1 MTPRFAATRDLPWP
15 PPPQPAL
22 AADEIDLLWIDAAVQ
37 AELPRRARTQ
47 ALLQQALA
55 AWLPPSTTQRFAREA
70 HGKPYLALPDAPD
83 FNLSDTRGGSVL
95 AIAGAPRVGVD
106 LERMDRRPPV
116 LALARRWFSA
126 AEADQLAALDED
138 AAAAAFMRLWTAKE
152 ASCKATGTG
161 IFGWLPH
168 WQFDL
173 ASLPPRPTAIPAH
186 AGEASQWWHVR
197 VEPSPGYTCV
207 IAAQG
212 GARRLRQLL
221 RLGVDQTT
229 G

>member
-1 MTPRFAATRDLPWP
+1 MTPVFADTRALPWP
-15 PPPQPAL
+15 PSQQPAL
-22 AADEIDLLWIDAAVQ
+22 AADEIDLLWIDPAVL
-37 AELPRRARTQ
+37 ADLPRRARTH
-47 ALLQQALA
+47 AILQQALA
-55 AWLPPSTTQRFAREA
+55 AWLPPDITPRFAREA

-95 AIAGAPRVGVD
+95 AIAGMPRIGVD

-116 LALARRWFSA
+116 QALARRWFSA
-126 AEADQLAALDED
+126 SEAEQLGGLDGD
-138 AAAAAFMRLWTAKE
+138 AAAQAFMRLWTAKE

-161 IFGWLPH
+161 IFGWLPR

-173 ASLPPRPTAIPAH
+173 DSLPPRPMAIPAE
-186 AGEASQWWHVR
+186 AGDASRWWHGR
-197 VEPSPGYTCV
+197 VEPWPGYTCV

-212 GARRLRQLL
+212 GPRRLRRLL
-221 RLGVDQTT
+221 RLSASQTT